1 MTTRTSKPRR
11 AWIAAAAV
19 AVAVIAAWAITDRW
33 SFVAPDAASV
43 GSPASS
49 GADPHAGKG
58 GPLILDKPLWRDLTR
73 AQQLALAPLQAEWD
87 AMDGA
92 RKRKWLEMSRRFAS
106 MNPDEQGRVHER
118 MRQWI
123 RLTPEERNLARE
135 NYSKVR
141 KLAPGE
147 KAASWESYKQLST
160 DQKRRLARTPV
171 RKPDAAS
178 TPAEPTIVAPTSCP
192 PGTTRRGAT
201 CIALHAPDA
210 LPSAPA
216 LTQPAPAPAPAVVPS
231 TMPSTVPSTA
241 PSAPVPAEPA
251 SPAPTSPAVTAPGT
265 SAQPAATSTIS
276 NANG

>member
-1 MTTRTSKPRR
+1 MTKRTSKPRR
-11 AWIAAAAV
+11 AWIAVAAV
-19 AVAVIAAWAITDRW
+19 AVAIIAAWAISERW
-33 SFVAPDAASV
+33 SIVSPDAASA
-43 GSPASS
+43 GTAASA
-49 GADPHAGKG
+49 GAAPNAGKS

-73 AQQLALAPLQAEWD
+73 AQQLALGPLQAEWD
-87 AMDGA
+87 EMDGA

-171 RKPDAAS
+171 RKPDA
-178 TPAEPTIVAPTSCP
+178 TPTPSEPTIVAPTSCP
-192 PGTTRRGAT
+192 PGTTRRGAS
-201 CIALHAPDA
+201 CISLHAPGT
-210 LPSAPA
+210 LPNAPA
-216 LTQPAPAPAPAVVPS
+216 LTQPATQPAPASAPSSVPVPAPSAPAPAEP
-231 TMPSTVPSTA
+231 TA
-241 PSAPVPAEPA
+241 
-251 SPAPTSPAVTAPGT
+251 PAPTSPAAPAVTAPGT
-265 SAQPAATSTIS
+265 SVQPATNSTVS

>member
-1 MTTRTSKPRR
+1 MTKRTSKPRR
-11 AWIAAAAV
+11 AWIAVAAV
-19 AVAVIAAWAITDRW
+19 AVAIIAAWAISERW
-33 SFVAPDAASV
+33 SIVSPDAAS
-43 GSPASS
+43 ASTAAS
-49 GADPHAGKG
+49 AGAAPNAGKS

-73 AQQLALAPLQAEWD
+73 AQQLALGPLQAEWD
-87 AMDGA
+87 EMDGA

-106 MNPDEQGRVHER
+106 MNPEEQQRVHDR

-171 RKPDAAS
+171 RKPDA
-178 TPAEPTIVAPTSCP
+178 TPTPSEPTIVAPTSCP
-192 PGTTRRGAT
+192 PGTTRRGAS
-201 CIALHAPDA
+201 CISLHAPGT
-210 LPSAPA
+210 LPNAPA
-216 LTQPAPAPAPAVVPS
+216 LTQPATQPAPAPVPA
-231 TMPSTVPSTA
+231 PA
-241 PSAPVPAEPA
+241 PSAPAPAEPA
-251 SPAPTSPAVTAPGT
+251 APAPTSPAAPAVTAPGT
-265 SAQPAATSTIS
+265 SVQPATNSTVS